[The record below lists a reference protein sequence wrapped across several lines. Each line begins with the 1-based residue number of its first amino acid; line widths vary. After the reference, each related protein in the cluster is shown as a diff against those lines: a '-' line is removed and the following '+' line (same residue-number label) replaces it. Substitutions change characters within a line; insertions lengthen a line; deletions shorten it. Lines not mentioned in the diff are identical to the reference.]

1 MGVKDTGSSNK
12 AAKIKPSEFVHLHN
26 HTHYSVLDGLSK
38 VPDLIQR
45 VKELGMEA
53 VAMTDHGTL
62 SGAIEFYQ
70 EAKQAGIKPIIG
82 MEAYVAARKHT
93 DKDSQADKQIFHL
106 IIIAMNQTG
115 YKNLMRLSTIANLDG
130 FYYKPRVDR
139 QLLKKYNEGLIILSG
154 CINGEVGVALRGRQY
169 AQAAKTA
176 KWYKSVFGDRYYLEV
191 QDHGHQ
197 WDEQARVNNQI
208 LKLANELD
216 VKAVVTSDAHYL
228 AHEDQEAHEMLL
240 CVQTGSYYNDTNRMS
255 LKDMD
260 LFVEDT
266 LSIAERWQDN
276 PQVITNTK
284 KLADRCDLEINLG
297 QILLP
302 KFPLNK
308 GETENSKLD
317 LLTWQGLAWR
327 YGRVDM
333 DGAFKLSA
341 KQAKGKL
348 TDEVIK
354 RAEYELDVIGR
365 MKYEGYFLIVWDF
378 VMWGKERGIVFGPGR
393 GSAAGS
399 IVSYALRITELDPLK
414 YDLLFERFLNPD
426 RISMP
431 DIDIDIQDNRRDE
444 VIKYVADKYGQ
455 NRVANIVTFGKMAA
469 RNAIRDVSRV
479 LEVPYADAD
488 RLAKLVPPPIQG
500 RHIPLSKSIHDAPD
514 LKDEYQNNPTSKKV
528 IDLAMQLEGTIRSHG
543 VHAAGVVIA
552 PDEIVNY
559 VPLEMAQKG
568 VVATQYSMF
577 PIEDIGLLKMDFLG
591 LSNLTIIK
599 NALRIVRKVHKR
611 EIDITEVPLDNVKTY
626 QLLSRGDTTGVFQLE
641 SSGMKRYLKELGPTE
656 FDDIIAMV
664 ALYRPG
670 PLAEIP
676 RFIEGK
682 NNPDK
687 VEYLNKLLEPILK
700 DTYGVMVYQEQ
711 IINLLQLIAGYSAG
725 EADLVR
731 KAIGKKKRDI
741 MQAEEP
747 KFIKGCLKQGLSK
760 SDASKLWNL
769 IQPFADYSFNKAHA
783 ACYGLIAYWTAYLKA
798 NYPEAFMASLMTS
811 NYDNTEQLALDIAEC
826 KDMGIDVLKPDINQS
841 FLEFGVVQD
850 TMQIRF
856 GLAAIKNVGVGAV
869 EALLEVRD
877 RGGKFM
883 SIEDFTARVDSRV
896 VNRKTL
902 ESLVKAGAFDEMES
916 RDKLLYNLDTI
927 VGYSAKL
934 HKEKLSGQ
942 TDLFEL
948 NQETDMSP
956 KLVLEE
962 PPSATP
968 DREQLQWERELL
980 GVYLSDH
987 PLEAFRVY
995 LSDKTQ
1001 LMANLSKKLDDN
1013 CTVGG
1018 MITTI
1023 REITTKNGQRM
1034 AFVGLEGLD
1043 GSTELIIFPKIYE
1056 KVRPLIEA
1064 DRLVQATGK
1073 VSAKDRE
1080 GRSTDEIK
1088 LLVDELVELGDK
1100 HRSHKP
1106 ASNGASSPSLSSKE
1120 ASSSS
1125 KLYVH
1130 VKDPNNHSQLINLKQ
1145 TLNRH
1150 PGSTEAILVLG
1161 DKQKNALRLPFRV
1174 DISNGLQAELASLMS
1189 KEAVVVK

>member
-1 MGVKDTGSSNK
+1 
-12 AAKIKPSEFVHLHN
+12 
-26 HTHYSVLDGLSK
+26 
-38 VPDLIQR
+38 
-45 VKELGMEA
+45 
-53 VAMTDHGTL
+53 
-62 SGAIEFYQ
+62 
-70 EAKQAGIKPIIG
+70 
-82 MEAYVAARKHT
+82 
-93 DKDSQADKQIFHL
+93 
-106 IIIAMNQTG
+106 
-115 YKNLMRLSTIANLDG
+115 
-130 FYYKPRVDR
+130 
-139 QLLKKYNEGLIILSG
+139 
-154 CINGEVGVALRGRQY
+154 
-169 AQAAKTA
+169 
-176 KWYKSVFGDRYYLEV
+176 
-191 QDHGHQ
+191 
-197 WDEQARVNNQI
+197 
-208 LKLANELD
+208 
-216 VKAVVTSDAHYL
+216 
-228 AHEDQEAHEMLL
+228 
-240 CVQTGSYYNDTNRMS
+240 MS

-1130 VKDPNNHSQLINLKQ
+1130 VKDPNNHSQLMDLKQ